1 MFLVYHRWSRPL
13 LLFLS
18 TITIVIV
25 YTMVEMN
32 AARLVIFLLLLLI
45 LYNLVIETWV
55 ALAFISPGK
64 RKKEFI
70 SKGWVSQFHKFDTTI
85 HSMSYFDNK
94 VRPLVIIIH
103 GWRSCA
109 SSMQGRSE
117 NYIELGFHVII
128 FELPGHG
135 KSESVSKWTAGHA
148 STTFNDFFDNLENDF
163 DMDTVGDI
171 YLHGHS
177 MGGFVLLRFDSLRSS
192 SDSRIKG
199 YILES
204 PMTCYSMI
212 FEESLQTLKIPKF
225 AENVFWRRLSSHF
238 NKINPRISDVSE
250 LIDVDTPNWGLIR
263 NNCIVIQAEYDDR
276 LGLEHYH
283 RLIKHQE
290 KIPNFIFEH
299 HLVDDLTHAGA
310 RENINRNILI
320 KQWLTKVNIHSDSE

>member
-1 MFLVYHRWSRPL
+1 MFLVYYRWSRPL

-109 SSMQGRSE
+109 SSMQGRAE

-128 FELPGHG
+128 FELLGHG
-135 KSESVSKWTAGHA
+135 KSEFVSKWTAGHA
-148 STTFNDFFDNLENDF
+148 STTFNDFFDNLENHF

-177 MGGFVLLRFDSLRSS
+177 MGGFVLLRFDSLISS
-192 SDSRIKG
+192 SDSGIKG